1 MLPINNLTIVMYHYV
16 RPIKNSRFPR
26 IKGLE
31 LEGFRRQLDH
41 LSNEYT
47 FITAERLI
55 EYSLGAENLPKN
67 SCLLTFDDGY
77 KDHIQHVMPELLS
90 RGIQGSFFPPVNAVE
105 KRDMLDVNA
114 IHFILASLEDI
125 DEVFIDMNSLIYDYG
140 YSASEVFDFQR
151 IWAISGRYDSPK
163 VMYFKHML
171 QHVLP
176 SGVRAEIISK
186 LFKKYVGVSQSDF
199 SEELY
204 LSLSDTKKLI
214 ECGMYVG
221 SHGAQHIWLDKES
234 KIAQLSEIDSSLQFL
249 QKVGA
254 PTKNWIMCYPYG
266 AYNEDTLSILREKEC
281 AIGLTTKV
289 GLAEVDPSKML
300 ELKRFDTNDFPR

>member
-1 MLPINNLTIVMYHYV
+1 MSPINNLTIVMYHYV

-31 LEGFRRQLDH
+31 LEGFRRQLDY
-41 LSNEYT
+41 LSNKHT

-55 EYSLGAENLPKN
+55 GCTLGAEDLPKN
-67 SCLLTFDDGY
+67 SCFLTFDDGY
-77 KDHIQHVMPELLS
+77 KDHIQHVMPELLT

-125 DEVFIDMNSLIYDYG
+125 DEVCIDMNSLMYDYG
-140 YSASEVFDFQR
+140 YSASEVLDFQR
-151 IWAISGRYDSPK
+151 IWAISGRYDLPK

-176 SGVRAEIISK
+176 SGMRGEIISK

-204 LSLSDTKKLI
+204 LSLSDAKKLI

-234 KIAQLSEIDSSLQFL
+234 NIAQRSEIDSSLQFL

-254 PTKNWIMCYPYG
+254 PINNWIMCYPYG
-266 AYNEDTLSILREKEC
+266 AYNEDTLSILREKDC
-281 AIGLTTKV
+281 AVGLTTKV

>member
-1 MLPINNLTIVMYHYV
+1 
-16 RPIKNSRFPR
+16 
-26 IKGLE
+26 
-31 LEGFRRQLDH
+31 
-41 LSNEYT
+41 
-47 FITAERLI
+47 
-55 EYSLGAENLPKN
+55 
-67 SCLLTFDDGY
+67 
-77 KDHIQHVMPELLS
+77 
-90 RGIQGSFFPPVNAVE
+90 
-105 KRDMLDVNA
+105 MLDVNA

-125 DEVFIDMNSLIYDYG
+125 DEACIDMNSLMYDYG
-140 YSASEVFDFQR
+140 YSGSEVLDFQR

-176 SGVRAEIISK
+176 SGVRGEIISK
-186 LFKKYVGVSQSDF
+186 LFKKYVGVYQSDF

-254 PTKNWIMCYPYG
+254 PIKNWIMCYPYG
-266 AYNEDTLSILREKEC
+266 AYNEDTISILREKEC

-289 GLAEVDPSKML
+289 GIAEVDPSKML

>member
-1 MLPINNLTIVMYHYV
+1 MSPINNLTIVMYHYV

-31 LEGFRRQLDH
+31 LEGFRRQLDY
-41 LSNEYT
+41 LSNKHT

-55 EYSLGAENLPKN
+55 GCTLGAEDLPKN
-67 SCLLTFDDGY
+67 SCFLTFYDGY
-77 KDHIQHVMPELLS
+77 KDHIQHVMPELLT

-125 DEVFIDMNSLIYDYG
+125 DEVCIDMNSLMYDYG
-140 YSASEVFDFQR
+140 YSASEVLDFQR
-151 IWAISGRYDSPK
+151 IWAISGRYDLPK

-176 SGVRAEIISK
+176 SGMRGEIISK

-204 LSLSDTKKLI
+204 LSLSDAKKLI

-234 KIAQLSEIDSSLQFL
+234 NIAQRSEIDSSLQFL

-254 PTKNWIMCYPYG
+254 PINNWIMCYPYG
-266 AYNEDTLSILREKEC
+266 AYNEDTLSILREKDC
-281 AIGLTTKV
+281 AVGLTTKV